1 MFDSSGSNTSIPD
14 LVRQHS
20 SEKLLHTRPASATT
34 RKLRPPSGKKPRP
47 QSAKEPLPTLTQD
60 TGQTFGGRYSK
71 TCVKRPL
78 SKRPKLVF
86 KIYLSLNAGHKY
98 TFWRSATWVLFSQ
111 NLASNQ
117 HAELKRLFQ
126 NINFCFFL
134 NNSFF

>member
-1 MFDSSGSNTSIPD
+1 MEPDLFILHFLILIFCTFLADVFDSSGSNTSIPD

-71 TCVKRPL
+71 TCVERPL
-78 SKRPKLVF
+78 SRRS
-86 KIYLSLNAGHKY
+86 KIG
-98 TFWRSATWVLFSQ
+98 
-111 NLASNQ
+111 
-117 HAELKRLFQ
+117 FQ
-126 NINFCFFL
+126 Y
-134 NNSFF
+134 